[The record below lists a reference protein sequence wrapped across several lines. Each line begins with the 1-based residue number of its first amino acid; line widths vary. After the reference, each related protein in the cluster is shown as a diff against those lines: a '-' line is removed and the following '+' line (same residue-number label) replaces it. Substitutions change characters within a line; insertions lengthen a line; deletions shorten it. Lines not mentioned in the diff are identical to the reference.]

1 MAASDFIDNVP
12 RRGVWALPVYSILL
26 AAGTVRHQPD
36 PKTDFAGYARFV
48 TTGPFLAS
56 HLVASILGAALG
68 IIGVVAL
75 CVLVA
80 RGPSPHAAVFGAV
93 TSIIG
98 NVLVASV
105 FGAAA
110 YAQPAIGRAY
120 ARNPGEAMKV
130 NDDVYGPALF
140 ATVGIGLLLFMVGAV
155 LVGRAVA
162 RAHPRLRAAGI
173 AYAILLPLFAITGFL
188 FAVAQPVMAVGLT
201 VATTVIALR
210 VRNLDPVA
218 SAAAPAGD
226 AALT

>member
-1 MAASDFIDNVP
+1 VNSSAVIDRAA

-26 AAGTVRHQPD
+26 AAGTVTHQPD

-48 TTGPFLAS
+48 TTGHFLLS
-56 HLVASILGAALG
+56 HLVASILGAAIG

-75 CVLVA
+75 CLLVI
-80 RGPSPHAAVFGAV
+80 RGRSPLAAVFGAV
-93 TSIIG
+93 ASIIG
-98 NVLVASV
+98 NVLVVSV

-120 ARNPGEAMKV
+120 DRDPAEAMKL

-140 ATVGIGLLLFMVGAV
+140 ATVGIGLLLFTVGAV

-162 RAHPRLRAAGI
+162 RSHRRLRAAGI

-188 FAVAQPVMAVGLT
+188 FDLAQPVMALGLAI
-201 VATTVIALR
+201 ATTVIALR
-210 VRNLDPVA
+210 VRNLDTATPATVP
-218 SAAAPAGD
+218 AAD
-226 AALT
+226 AASN